1 MARGLGA
8 SIERTPS
15 GAHFSTIRSGSCD
28 SDITGSLTEAPC
40 AEYRELREIK
50 SLLLGSLIIRKAR
63 NIKRNRDINYL
74 MVVDTLT

>member
-15 GAHFSTIRSGSCD
+15 GEHFSTIRSGSCD

-40 AEYRELREIK
+40 AVYREPREIK
-50 SLLLGSLIIRKAR
+50 SVLLDNLIICKAR
-63 NIKRNRDINYL
+63 NIKRE
-74 MVVDTLT
+74 VVISTIWWLWIL